1 MAFDK
6 KNLLKRCLFFLFSLL
21 LGSLSVGAITIT
33 RTSSPIFYVDSGGNP
48 TALRCMYVSYQITN
62 DGGYQP
68 DVWVTIGSFT
78 GGVISLA
85 PNEDGVERLGAMNA
99 GETKTAYFYIQA
111 SGATSTAQ
119 QQTISVYNGRP
130 TSGGTLIASSNFSMT
145 SVVETIQASA
155 NKVTVVT
162 SGPNPATLGGT
173 MTMTVTGST
182 GTIGAAKV
190 LSFTPAT
197 YLTWA
202 AKSYELYSSTIQLS
216 GSNTGTYTDQLLL
229 PTSAITSTADTQY
242 TATYL
247 FRAVDFTTGPTA
259 VSPIGFFS
267 SGTQVKHTDTSGY
280 ASLQPVQQITN
291 TTVLSKLVNSSV
303 LFAATTV
310 TYTVRLTNS
319 GSSDVSLDDI
329 VDKLPT
335 SPAVVSYIANSS
347 SYGGVAIPDPAIS
360 GSTLTWA
367 RTFTVPAGQSKDLTY
382 RVSIPATLGTYTNS
396 ATGHIASI
404 QIDTTIDMTDNA
416 PASVN
421 VQMTTVPNISL
432 TKCVYSGGS
441 CVTTNTT
448 ALPGDDLVYS
458 ITFTNTGGY
467 SASSFIISDH
477 IPANTDFK
485 VGSVTSS
492 FSSTA
497 LTGVAIAY
505 SNNNGS
511 TWTYTPTS
519 GGGSAPAGYDRNV
532 TNIRW
537 TFSGTLSQTANSNT
551 GSVGFTSRIR

>member
-1 MAFDK
+1 MPFDK
-6 KNLLKRCLFFLFSLL
+6 KNLLKICLFFLALLCVGGFSAQ
-21 LGSLSVGAITIT
+21 AITIT
-33 RTSSPIFYVDSGGNP
+33 RTSSPIFYIDSGGNP

-62 DGGYQP
+62 NGSYQP
-68 DVWVTIGSFT
+68 DVWVDISNFT

-85 PNEDGVERLGAMNA
+85 PNEDGVERMGAMNA

-119 QQTISVYNGRP
+119 QHTISVYNGRP
-130 TSGGTLIASSNFSMT
+130 SGGLVIASANFSMT

-155 NKVTVVT
+155 NKVTTVI

-202 AKSYELYSSTIQLS
+202 AKSYELYSATIQLS
-216 GSNTGTYTDQLLL
+216 GNNTGTFTDQLLI
-229 PTSAITSTADTQY
+229 PPGAITSTADTSY

-247 FRAVDFTTGPTA
+247 FRAVDFTVGPTA

-280 ASLQPVQQITN
+280 ASLSPVQQINN

-303 LFAATTV
+303 LFVATTV

-319 GSSDVSLDDI
+319 GSSDVNLDDI
-329 VDKLPT
+329 VDKIPS
-335 SPAVVSYIANSS
+335 SPAATSYVSNSS
-347 SYGGVAIPDPAIS
+347 AYGGVAIPDPAIS
-360 GSTLTWA
+360 GSTVTWA

-382 RVSIPATLGTYTNS
+382 RVSIPATLGTYINS
-396 ATGHIASI
+396 AVGLIASV
-404 QIDTTIDMTDNA
+404 QIDTTINVADNA

-421 VQMTTVPNISL
+421 VSMTTVPNVTL
-432 TKCVYSGGS
+432 NKCVYSGGS
-441 CVTTNTT
+441 CVTTNTS
-448 ALPGDDLVYS
+448 AQPGDDLVYS
-458 ITFTNTGGY
+458 ISFTNTGGY
-467 SASSFIISDH
+467 YASGFVITDQ

-485 VGSVTSS
+485 VGSVTTSLG
-492 FSSTA
+492 TTG
-497 LTGVAIAY
+497 LTITIAY
-505 SNNNGS
+505 SSNGGS
-511 TWTYTPTS
+511 TWTYTPAS

-532 TNIRW
+532 TNVRW
-537 TFSGTLSQTANSNT
+537 TFGGNLSQTSPNNT
-551 GSVGFTSRIR
+551 GSVGFTVRIR